1 MAIDFAPQ
9 RWDAIKRNY
18 TDWWAGRLERP
29 LINIELTGRDA
40 GMPRPYGDLMSVM
53 RDFDAP
59 LDHIL
64 DHWEY
69 HLASR
74 SYVGDAYPN
83 ILPDFGAGVNAAF
96 MGAQA
101 LITPET
107 VWFSPEREV
116 PMRELKFSY
125 NPRECWYCRIRDIYR
140 AAARRFDGSVCVGM
154 THLNNGI
161 DPVARFFSGE
171 GMLLA
176 LVDEPD
182 EVQRLIGESH
192 ALFWRYFTELHG
204 TMGESNPGYTCWC
217 SMFSVE
223 PHFIL
228 QSDFSY
234 MISPRM
240 FERFILPELQACC
253 KLIPNAFYHLDGVG
267 QLAHLDMILSIP
279 ELKGVQ
285 WIPGDGQPDMRHWQ
299 EVYRKIHRAGKLIQL
314 IGGFEV
320 LDAVAEQIGTA
331 KGIYTVAE
339 YPAEQTDWVMRNLE
353 RYGFAS

>member
-1 MAIDFAPQ
+1 MGIDFAPQ

-29 LINIELTGRDA
+29 LINIELVGRNPD
-40 GMPRPYGDLMSVM
+40 MPRPRGDLVSVM
-53 RDFDAP
+53 RDLAAP
-59 LDHIL
+59 LELIM

-74 SYVGDAYPN
+74 QYVGDAYPN

-96 MGAQA
+96 MGANA
-101 LITPET
+101 LVTPET
-107 VWFSPEREV
+107 VWFSAQREV
-116 PMRELKFSY
+116 PMHELHFSY
-125 NPRECWYCRIRDIYR
+125 NPHEPWYNRILDIYR
-140 AAARRFDGSVCVGM
+140 AAAQRFVGNVCLGM

-171 GMLLA
+171 AMLLA
-176 LVDEPD
+176 LYDEPD
-182 EVQRLIGESH
+182 EVLRLIGECH
-192 ALFWRYFTELHG
+192 DLFWRYFQELRCA
-204 TMGESNPGYTCWC
+204 MGSDNRGYTCWC
-217 SMFSVE
+217 SMFSVQ

-234 MISPRM
+234 MISPAV
-240 FERFILPELQACC
+240 FERFILPELRACC

-267 QLAHLDMILSIP
+267 QLDHLDMILSIP

-285 WIPGDGQPDMRHWQ
+285 WIPGDGQPDMRYWPD
-299 EVYRKIHRAGKLIQL
+299 VYRKIHRAGKLVQL
-314 IGGFEV
+314 IGGFDV

-331 KGIYTVAE
+331 RGIYTTTE
-339 YPAEQTDWVMRNLE
+339 YPLAQAEWVMRNLE
-353 RYGFAS
+353 RYGVA